1 MFSISFFFFS
11 LLNSFIT
18 FSIFLKVKKKDMFS
32 CFIQSS
38 ICFRFYFAFAS
49 VSDWRVLH
57 FRLSARLG
65 LSFVLFFF
73 SLFAL
78 HAHTSRRTV
87 EYIIQVIHGQNLPRP
102 LTQPVRATDAVCN
115 KSSDIRSI
123 LQQAETT
130 LSSLLL
136 SLFCVCVLAL
146 MEKSHLYFSIL
157 SFALTRSPPPS
168 S

>member
-38 ICFRFYFAFAS
+38 ICFHFFFFFFFFHSLMLAS
-49 VSDWRVLH
+49 LLQN
-57 FRLSARLG
+57 RLSARLG
-65 LSFVLFFF
+65 LSFVFFYSF
-73 SLFAL
+73 CFCNSTRKGGA
-78 HAHTSRRTV
+78 
-87 EYIIQVIHGQNLPRP
+87 
-102 LTQPVRATDAVCN
+102 VRN
-115 KSSDIRSI
+115 KSSDFRSI